1 MSGGEGEKR
10 LRILLVTHGFP
21 PVLGG
26 TEVLMAE
33 LAKELALLGHEVVV
47 TTADHLNPRD
57 AMHPFRPRV
66 LREEMTP
73 EGVRVIRFASA
84 RSVAG
89 GFSLVRRV
97 VKKLGIPMGLP
108 SLLGQFPWMP
118 GAWRYW
124 MTERFDVAFTSCV
137 PMLTATSLCLLR
149 AAGLIRYPVIL
160 HTAMHP
166 WGENQLHPDWARR
179 VLAGADH
186 VLTNTR
192 AEEDWLRSDGLLAAG
207 KPCDVMSPGLSEEA
221 REPGDRRRGR
231 ELMGLADEVPVVLF
245 LGRRSREKGYH
256 RVLQA
261 MRDVK
266 TQLPGAELVIAGP
279 AAGVFSSRGPDGNTD
294 LPVFIDAGQPGMRDK
309 RDIMAAADVLC
320 LPSVADSFGITY
332 LEAMAQGLAI
342 VALDLP
348 TTREVLGEAA
358 VYVAHDGRGPM
369 PLSSGILSVLHDPGM
384 RARLGRA
391 GLRRMQADFWWETR
405 AHQVSGLIQ
414 PHPRVSEALDES
426 EPHQSGRALPT
437 HRGTSR

>member
-1 MSGGEGEKR
+1 MEVQKR

-57 AMHPFRPRV
+57 AMHPFRARV
-66 LREEMTP
+66 LRDEMTP

-84 RSVAG
+84 RSLAG
-89 GFSLVRRV
+89 GFSVVRRV
-97 VKKLGIPMGLP
+97 VKKLGIPLGLP

-137 PMLTATSLCLLR
+137 PMLTATSLCLMR
-149 AAGLIRYPVIL
+149 SAGLIRYPVIL

-166 WGENQLHPDWARR
+166 WGENQLHPDWTRR

-186 VLTNTR
+186 VLTNTH
-192 AEEDWLRSDGLLAAG
+192 AEADWLRRDGLLPLG
-207 KPCDVMSPGLSEEA
+207 KPCDVMSPGLSVEA

-261 MRDVK
+261 MRDVRNK
-266 TQLPGAELVIAGP
+266 LPGAELVVAGP
-279 AAGVFSSRGPDGNTD
+279 AAGVFSSRGPDGTAD
-294 LPVFIDAGQPGMRDK
+294 LPSFIDIGQPGMRDK

-358 VYVAHDGRGPM
+358 VYARVGPTEAPGLPEVLLHVLESSEVREHLSASGARRVADGY
-369 PLSSGILSVLHDPGM
+369 LWKT
-384 RARLGRA
+384 RA
-391 GLRRMQADFWWETR
+391 GLLACV
-405 AHQVSGLIQ
+405 A
-414 PHPRVSEALDES
+414 
-426 EPHQSGRALPT
+426 
-437 HRGTSR
+437 TSRCDDVRTQRPS

>member
-1 MSGGEGEKR
+1 MSAVEGQKR

-66 LREEMTP
+66 LREETTP

-84 RSVAG
+84 RSLAG
-89 GFSLVRRV
+89 GFSVVRRV
-97 VKKLGIPMGLP
+97 VKKLGIPLGLP

-124 MTERFDVAFTSCV
+124 MTEQFDVAFTSCV
-137 PMLTATSLCLLR
+137 PMLTATTLCLMR
-149 AAGLIRYPVIL
+149 AAGVIRYPVIL

-166 WGENQLHPDWARR
+166 WGENQLHPDWVRR

-192 AEEDWLRSDGLLAAG
+192 AEADWLRSDGLLPAG
-207 KPCDVMSPGLSEEA
+207 KPCDVMSPGLSDEA

-266 TQLPGAELVIAGP
+266 TQLPGAELIVAGP
-279 AAGVFSSRGPDGNTD
+279 AAGVFSSRGPDGNPN
-294 LPVFIDAGQPGMRDK
+294 LPTFIDVGQPGMRDK

-358 VYVAHDGRGPM
+358 IYVSNHAPGNQA
-369 PLSSGILSVLHDPGM
+369 LSAALLRVLQDADTRTSVQREALRRVQTDFCWDA
-384 RARLGRA
+384 RAR
-391 GLRRMQADFWWETR
+391 
-405 AHQVSGLIQ
+405 QVCHLLQ
-414 PHPRVSEALDES
+414 
-426 EPHQSGRALPT
+426 T
-437 HRGTSR
+437 